1 MPEHDILPPSLPP
14 ATTIGRTLALRA
26 ACAFLSSRMKGI
38 DAKSL
43 DLQPIASRTR
53 SRCRDVSQSFDLS
66 ETITEKIEGFSERI
80 EEFKNDVTHT
90 FQEFKKEWSGLKSQ
104 APSWQQQRYILR
116 GYRIGLSMKE
126 TFLSLF
132 VLHNETVNVW
142 THLVGSLY
150 FLYTLVVE
158 GPLPAS
164 YNISPSMEADYQGES
179 VPTWPISVFI
189 LSASLCMGL
198 SAIFHLLLNYDYK
211 TNQIVSSL
219 DYAGISLLIAG
230 SFFPVLG
237 YGFCNNDTRKV
248 YLSGLTI
255 LTLFTITFALY
266 DWENKVFKGDRARWY
281 RFRNFSFAAQGIYG
295 VVRNCLQGSDCNIV

>member
-1 MPEHDILPPSLPP
+1 MLLLHD
-14 ATTIGRTLALRA
+14 ATPICRTLEVNVQ
-26 ACAFLSSRMKGI
+26 SSRMKGI

-43 DLQPIASRTR
+43 NFQPIASRTR
-53 SRCRDVSQSFDLS
+53 SRCRNVSQSFDLS

-104 APSWQQQRYILR
+104 APSWQRQQYILR

-150 FLYTLVVE
+150 FLNTLVVE

-198 SAIFHLLLNYDYK
+198 SAIFHLLLN
-211 TNQIVSSL
+211 L
-219 DYAGISLLIAG
+219 
-230 SFFPVLG
+230 
-237 YGFCNNDTRKV
+237 
-248 YLSGLTI
+248 
-255 LTLFTITFALY
+255 
-266 DWENKVFKGDRARWY
+266 
-281 RFRNFSFAAQGIYG
+281 
-295 VVRNCLQGSDCNIV
+295 

>member
-1 MPEHDILPPSLPP
+1 MKYNARCPNTTSSLPLPP

-150 FLYTLVVE
+150 FLNTLVVE

-164 YNISPSMEADYQGES
+164 YNIS
-179 VPTWPISVFI
+179 
-189 LSASLCMGL
+189 
-198 SAIFHLLLNYDYK
+198 AIDGSRLPRRRLANVATVRFHLVG
-211 TNQIVSSL
+211 QRVH
-219 DYAGISLLIAG
+219 G
-230 SFFPVLG
+230 PLG
-237 YGFCNNDTRKV
+237 
-248 YLSGLTI
+248 
-255 LTLFTITFALY
+255 
-266 DWENKVFKGDRARWY
+266 
-281 RFRNFSFAAQGIYG
+281 NFSFAAELRLQDKP
-295 VVRNCLQGSDCNIV
+295 NCQLTRLRRDFPPDRWVFLPSSWVWLLQQ

>member
-1 MPEHDILPPSLPP
+1 
-14 ATTIGRTLALRA
+14 
-26 ACAFLSSRMKGI
+26 MKGI

-43 DLQPIASRTR
+43 NFQPIASRTR
-53 SRCRDVSQSFDLS
+53 SRCRNVSQSFDLS

-104 APSWQQQRYILR
+104 APSWQRQQYILR

-150 FLYTLVVE
+150 FLCTLVVE

-164 YNISPSMEADYQGES
+164 YNILPSMEADYQGKTL
-179 VPTWPISVFI
+179 PTWPLSVFI
-189 LSASLCMGL
+189 LSASMCMGL

>member
-1 MPEHDILPPSLPP
+1 
-14 ATTIGRTLALRA
+14 
-26 ACAFLSSRMKGI
+26 
-38 DAKSL
+38 
-43 DLQPIASRTR
+43 
-53 SRCRDVSQSFDLS
+53 
-66 ETITEKIEGFSERI
+66 
-80 EEFKNDVTHT
+80 
-90 FQEFKKEWSGLKSQ
+90 
-104 APSWQQQRYILR
+104 
-116 GYRIGLSMKE
+116 
-126 TFLSLF
+126 
-132 VLHNETVNVW
+132 
-142 THLVGSLY
+142 
-150 FLYTLVVE
+150 
-158 GPLPAS
+158 
-164 YNISPSMEADYQGES
+164 
-179 VPTWPISVFI
+179 
-189 LSASLCMGL
+189 MGL

-281 RFRNFSFAAQGIYG
+281 RLNFSFAAQGIYG